1 MIKKC
6 VKIINPTKVE
16 KKVSLI
22 IKEAKSPNSYS
33 VVNIVIFINY
43 V

>member
-1 MIKKC
+1 MIKRG
-6 VKIINPTKVE
+6 VKIINPTKLE

-22 IKEAKSPNSYS
+22 VKEAKSPNFYS
-33 VVNIVIFINY
+33 VVNIVISINY